1 MIRRRALG
9 SLGAVSSNL
18 PISSPYRSTPEA
30 PVTEAERNQLSTRL
44 NAAFEAGSLDADDY
58 HQRLDVLFA
67 AQKMGQLVPVVEGL
81 PPLQTYTDPA
91 IVAGTGGAAGRGL
104 RAAQRDRYRAWSP
117 SVGWWSLIVLIA
129 ISAGDLALTFRCV
142 AAAAGSRAAGTPGSP
157 PPPQH
162 PRNRTL
168 LAVLIVLLAS
178 IVAVVAFGAVLI
190 SQQPD
195 PQAVTPPAATTPGN
209 PSPTTLRP
217 VSPPPRTPSPS
228 ATPTPTPTEAPTP
241 TEEPTPTEAPSP
253 TEEPT
258 PDEPA
263 GPEDVLVR
271 NPFYDRRIP
280 DSDCAQPPRPLPTSA
295 KADVRYLKAVI
306 DCMADAYREPLEAAG
321 FTLTRPGVVVY
332 RGTVETPCGQG
343 LKGYPVFYC
352 PANQTVYSSA
362 GSTEEYG
369 DGLRLGRLLDRL
381 PRVRP
386 PRPAP
391 DRCAPGRVHPRREA
405 APDQPPDRAPGGLL
419 HGDDR
424 DLGPQHAAD
433 RSGPSRDGSLA

>member
-1 MIRRRALG
+1 M
-9 SLGAVSSNL
+9 S
-18 PISSPYRSTPEA
+18 
-30 PVTEAERNQLSTRL
+30 Q
-44 NAAFEAGSLDADDY
+44 
-58 HQRLDVLFA
+58 
-67 AQKMGQLVPVVEGL
+67 
-81 PPLQTYTDPA
+81 PLQES
-91 IVAGTGGAAGRGL
+91 GGWNHW
-104 RAAQRDRYRAWSP
+104 Q
-117 SVGWWSLIVLIA
+117 
-129 ISAGDLALTFRCV
+129 
-142 AAAAGSRAAGTPGSP
+142 P

-178 IVAVVAFGAVLI
+178 IAAVVAFGAVLI

-195 PQAVTPPAATTPGN
+195 PQAVTPPAATIPGN

-241 TEEPTPTEAPSP
+241 TEKPTPTEAASP

-280 DSDCAQPPRPLPTSA
+280 DSDCAQPARPLPTSA

-369 DGLRLGRLLDRL
+369 DGLRLAGYWIVFHEYAHHVQRRIGVLRAAYTRDEKQIQISRRVELQADCFMAMTGISVRSTRLT
-381 PRVRP
+381 
-386 PRPAP
+386 
-391 DRCAPGRVHPRREA
+391 
-405 APDQPPDRAPGGLL
+405 DQDRAEMV
-419 HGDDR
+419 R
-424 DLGPQHAAD
+424 WRQAAAD
-433 RSGPSRDGSLA
+433 DIHGKTASQLYWINRGFGTDRFRRCSTWTATKHIS